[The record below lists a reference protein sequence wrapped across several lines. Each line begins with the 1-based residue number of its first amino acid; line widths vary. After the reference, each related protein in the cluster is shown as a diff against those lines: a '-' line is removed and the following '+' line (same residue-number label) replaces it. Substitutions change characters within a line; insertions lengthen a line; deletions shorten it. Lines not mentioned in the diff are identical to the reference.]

1 MPAPNLACLYRKHEG
16 KLDPLYLDHLDVLDP
31 ELRALVEHRGQDDVA
46 AVAVQDGARA
56 AI

>member
-1 MPAPNLACLYRKHEG
+1 MYICVN
-16 KLDPLYLDHLDVLDP
+16 PLYLDHLDVLDP
-31 ELRALVEHRGQDDVA
+31 ELCALVEHRGQDDVA